1 MLEWGGGRFIV
12 NQEAGCWSFFP
23 RRVNGSKGSLRDL
36 TETRHIRAQT
46 GSLNSDTK
54 LGSKFCMMQPFLYA
68 GSNRNFCIIIFH
80 WNIRTLRLM
89 VVSIEVKAWLQQNLG
104 GFKAQPMTQQHSTP
118 FLQWKPRKRTTEP
131 LLHSSHCWNS
141 SPSFVW
147 ICKQRL
153 RVCGSQSKQWQMQTR
168 LPVRRILMGLLVCVS
183 CPQGLLSSP
192 WRRYL
197 GLRGLQLAAK
207 YLWAVQL
214 QRGDLLQA
222 EYRTLDDWLIVC
234 VHF

>member
-23 RRVNGSKGSLRDL
+23 RRVDGSKGSLRDV

-68 GSNRNFCIIIFH
+68 GSNCNFCIIIFH

-104 GFKAQPMTQQHSTP
+104 GFFKVQPMTQQHSTP
-118 FLQWKPRKRTTEP
+118 FLQWKPSKRTTEP

-168 LPVRRILMGLLVCVS
+168 LSSEENSNGIIGVCELSPGTLVFTADTWGWGVYS
-183 CPQGLLSSP
+183 WLQSIFGLSSCS
-192 WRRYL
+192 
-197 GLRGLQLAAK
+197 
-207 YLWAVQL
+207 VVTC
-214 QRGDLLQA
+214 
-222 EYRTLDDWLIVC
+222 YRQSTAL
-234 VHF
+234 